1 MAKSMK
7 WYIENNDFEGALG
20 RFNSTTPSWKD
31 RWFDTCAQIFNN
43 CKELAKTY
51 VLNPIE
57 RTIQKVVTVATKT
70 FTERITAIE
79 QACDLKNESS
89 QKCYLF
95 TFYDANDNMVCSK
108 IGTTTRAVLQRLKEE
123 LQSKTYKN
131 MGCVRAVINRV
142 YDCGNLPAEGLE
154 SYFRATYIK
163 RYPDSF
169 KKNDRF
175 ISTFFDLAE
184 ADRIAEKYLAQGL
197 TKPLPYAIL
206 SIEREVHNMN
216 TYTIYLGAHSIA
228 CVKGAEY
235 SFEVFRRTM
244 ELAEVLNIS
253 ATLFDDS
260 DGEILAHYDPEN
272 F

>member
-31 RWFDTCAQIFNN
+31 RWFDTCEQIYNN
-43 CKELAKTY
+43 CKELAKQY

-57 RTIQKVVTVATKT
+57 RTIQKVVTVATRT

-79 QACDLKNESS
+79 QACDLKDESS

-95 TFYDANDNMVCSK
+95 TFYDANDKMVCSK
-108 IGTTTRAVLQRLKEE
+108 IGTTTRAVLKRLKEE
-123 LQSKTYKN
+123 LQSKTYKD

-184 ADRIAEKYLAQGL
+184 ADKIAEKYLA
-197 TKPLPYAIL
+197 
-206 SIEREVHNMN
+206 
-216 TYTIYLGAHSIA
+216 
-228 CVKGAEY
+228 
-235 SFEVFRRTM
+235 
-244 ELAEVLNIS
+244 
-253 ATLFDDS
+253 
-260 DGEILAHYDPEN
+260 
-272 F
+272 